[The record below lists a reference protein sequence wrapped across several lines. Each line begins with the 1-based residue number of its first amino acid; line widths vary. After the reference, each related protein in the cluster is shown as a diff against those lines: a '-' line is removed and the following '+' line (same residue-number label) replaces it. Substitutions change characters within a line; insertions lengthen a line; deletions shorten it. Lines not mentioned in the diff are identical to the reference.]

1 MKNFERIR
9 AKPKFLLTS
18 RPSPKHRLKLDADLG
33 QRMQRAVHAA
43 GFLYVAKVS
52 FGDFDI

>member
-18 RPSPKHRLKLDADLG
+18 RPSLKHRLKQDADLG

-43 GFLYVAKVS
+43 GFLFVAKVS
-52 FGDFDI
+52 FGDLDM